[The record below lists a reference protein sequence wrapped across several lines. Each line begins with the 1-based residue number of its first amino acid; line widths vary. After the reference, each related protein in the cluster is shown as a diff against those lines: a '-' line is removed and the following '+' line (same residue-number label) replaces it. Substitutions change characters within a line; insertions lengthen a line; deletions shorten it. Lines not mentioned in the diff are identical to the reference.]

1 MPASIEVYERDGSII
16 TLCGVQSEKV
26 TYKNVWIV
34 PGESGGMDVYI
45 GTIVRT
51 FPEEEK
57 LKDRTDGVLADVE
70 LDKGK
75 IRKLSLKEDM
85 IEGKVLSVKD
95 DTIEI
100 DGYGT
105 LKLDDDFKVYK
116 TYGVV
121 KEQKKRDVLVGYDL
135 GKFVVAGKKVCA
147 ALLNHDFSATNIRV
161 LIMNDDYSSLFHTKV
176 VLQSD
181 STMHVTWGES
191 EETLSPGTKL
201 SVSPGDDRLKEGRMT
216 ITLEDPQKEIRILS
230 TKRAQGT
237 PSYFGSFELS
247 EESDGLLL
255 INELDVEDYLTRVV
269 PSEMPSNY
277 ELEALKAQA
286 ILARTFV
293 LQFVS
298 QKESMYDGADISTD
312 IKEAQAY
319 DATGVNARIREA
331 VKETRGEVLN
341 AGGELP
347 YAWFHAHSGGLTA
360 RAKEGL
366 DYEKAE
372 PSYTQCVKGMENDE
386 APAEAAHWQADF
398 SADEVM
404 AAANA
409 SGAKVDALESI
420 AVGRRGESGRAETL
434 LISGQEVS
442 APAFR
447 IAIGSTKMR
456 SCLLESLRV
465 EDGRVKMSG
474 KGYGHGVGM
483 SQWGAYAMAK
493 AGKTAEEI
501 VMHYF
506 RGVSIDR
513 AWE

>member
-1 MPASIEVYERDGSII
+1 MKRGWLIFSCAVCLCLSGCAAGSGGGDKPALPQPEQTAGRAPGKSAAQLVPER
-16 TLCGVQSEKV
+16 LEK
-26 TYKNVWIV
+26 N
-34 PGESGGMDVYI
+34 ESGVPMLKVYDVKN
-45 GTIVRT
+45 
-51 FPEEEK
+51 EK
-57 LKDRTDGVLADVE
+57 L
-70 LDKGK
+70 
-75 IRKLSLKEDM
+75 
-85 IEGKVLSVKD
+85 
-95 DTIEI
+95 
-100 DGYGT
+100 
-105 LKLDDDFKVYK
+105 
-116 TYGVV
+116 
-121 KEQKKRDVLVGYDL
+121 
-135 GKFVVAGKKVCA
+135 
-147 ALLNHDFSATNIRV
+147 
-161 LIMNDDYSSLFHTKV
+161 
-176 VLQSD
+176 
-181 STMHVTWGES
+181 
-191 EETLSPGTKL
+191 ETLS
-201 SVSPGDDRLKEGRMT
+201 
-216 ITLEDPQKEIRILS
+216 
-230 TKRAQGT
+230 
-237 PSYFGSFELS
+237 
-247 EESDGLLL
+247 
-255 INELDVEDYLTRVV
+255 VEDYLPAVLAG
-269 PSEMPSNY
+269 EMAGDWP
-277 ELEALKAQA
+277 LEALKAQA

-298 QKESMYDGADISTD
+298 KKESMYDGADISTD

-319 DATGVNARIREA
+319 DAAGVNARIREA

-447 IAIGSTKMR
+447 IAIGSTRMR

>member
-1 MPASIEVYERDGSII
+1 MKRGWLIFSCAACLCLSGCAAGSGGGDKPALPQPEQTAGRAPGKSAAQLVPER
-16 TLCGVQSEKV
+16 LEK
-26 TYKNVWIV
+26 N
-34 PGESGGMDVYI
+34 ESGVPMLKVYDVKN
-45 GTIVRT
+45 
-51 FPEEEK
+51 EK
-57 LKDRTDGVLADVE
+57 L
-70 LDKGK
+70 
-75 IRKLSLKEDM
+75 
-85 IEGKVLSVKD
+85 
-95 DTIEI
+95 
-100 DGYGT
+100 
-105 LKLDDDFKVYK
+105 
-116 TYGVV
+116 
-121 KEQKKRDVLVGYDL
+121 
-135 GKFVVAGKKVCA
+135 
-147 ALLNHDFSATNIRV
+147 
-161 LIMNDDYSSLFHTKV
+161 
-176 VLQSD
+176 
-181 STMHVTWGES
+181 
-191 EETLSPGTKL
+191 ETLS
-201 SVSPGDDRLKEGRMT
+201 
-216 ITLEDPQKEIRILS
+216 
-230 TKRAQGT
+230 
-237 PSYFGSFELS
+237 
-247 EESDGLLL
+247 
-255 INELDVEDYLTRVV
+255 VEDYLPAVLAG
-269 PSEMPSNY
+269 EMAGDWP
-277 ELEALKAQA
+277 LEALKAQA

-319 DATGVNARIREA
+319 DAAGVNARIREA

-506 RGVSIDR
+506 RGVGIDR

>member
-1 MPASIEVYERDGSII
+1 MKRGWLIFSCAACLCLSGCAAGSGGGDKPALPQPGQTAGRAPGKSAAQLVPER
-16 TLCGVQSEKV
+16 LEK
-26 TYKNVWIV
+26 N
-34 PGESGGMDVYI
+34 ESGVPMLKVYDVKN
-45 GTIVRT
+45 
-51 FPEEEK
+51 EK
-57 LKDRTDGVLADVE
+57 L
-70 LDKGK
+70 
-75 IRKLSLKEDM
+75 
-85 IEGKVLSVKD
+85 
-95 DTIEI
+95 
-100 DGYGT
+100 
-105 LKLDDDFKVYK
+105 
-116 TYGVV
+116 
-121 KEQKKRDVLVGYDL
+121 
-135 GKFVVAGKKVCA
+135 
-147 ALLNHDFSATNIRV
+147 
-161 LIMNDDYSSLFHTKV
+161 
-176 VLQSD
+176 
-181 STMHVTWGES
+181 
-191 EETLSPGTKL
+191 ETLS
-201 SVSPGDDRLKEGRMT
+201 
-216 ITLEDPQKEIRILS
+216 
-230 TKRAQGT
+230 
-237 PSYFGSFELS
+237 
-247 EESDGLLL
+247 
-255 INELDVEDYLTRVV
+255 VEDYLPAVLAG
-269 PSEMPSNY
+269 EMAGDWP
-277 ELEALKAQA
+277 LEALKAQA

-319 DATGVNARIREA
+319 DAAGVNARIREA

-372 PSYTQCVKGMENDE
+372 PGYTQCVKGMENDE

>member
-1 MPASIEVYERDGSII
+1 MKRGWLIFFCALCLCLFGCAAQSGGGDKPALPQPESTPSRTQGTSAAQLVPERLS
-16 TLCGVQSEKV
+16 
-26 TYKNVWIV
+26 KN
-34 PGESGGMDVYI
+34 ESGVPMLRVYDVKS
-45 GTIVRT
+45 
-51 FPEEEK
+51 E
-57 LKDRTDGVLADVE
+57 
-70 LDKGK
+70 
-75 IRKLSLKEDM
+75 
-85 IEGKVLSVKD
+85 
-95 DTIEI
+95 
-100 DGYGT
+100 T
-105 LKLDDDFKVYK
+105 L
-116 TYGVV
+116 
-121 KEQKKRDVLVGYDL
+121 
-135 GKFVVAGKKVCA
+135 
-147 ALLNHDFSATNIRV
+147 
-161 LIMNDDYSSLFHTKV
+161 
-176 VLQSD
+176 
-181 STMHVTWGES
+181 
-191 EETLSPGTKL
+191 ETLS
-201 SVSPGDDRLKEGRMT
+201 
-216 ITLEDPQKEIRILS
+216 
-230 TKRAQGT
+230 
-237 PSYFGSFELS
+237 
-247 EESDGLLL
+247 
-255 INELDVEDYLTRVV
+255 VEDYLPAVLAG
-269 PSEMPSNY
+269 EMAGDWP
-277 ELEALKAQA
+277 LEALKAQA

-319 DATGVNARIREA
+319 DAAGVNARIREA

-409 SGAKVDALESI
+409 SGAKVDALEST
-420 AVGRRGESGRAETL
+420 AVGSTDVSHPKAETL

-506 RGVSIDR
+506 QGVSIDR

>member
-1 MPASIEVYERDGSII
+1 MKRGWLFFFCA
-16 TLCGVQSEKV
+16 LCLCLFGCAAQ
-26 TYKNVWIV
+26 
-34 PGESGGMDVYI
+34 SGGGDKPALPQ
-45 GTIVRT
+45 
-51 FPEEEK
+51 PE
-57 LKDRTDGVLADVE
+57 
-70 LDKGK
+70 
-75 IRKLSLKEDM
+75 
-85 IEGKVLSVKD
+85 
-95 DTIEI
+95 
-100 DGYGT
+100 
-105 LKLDDDFKVYK
+105 
-116 TYGVV
+116 
-121 KEQKKRDVLVGYDL
+121 
-135 GKFVVAGKKVCA
+135 
-147 ALLNHDFSATNIRV
+147 
-161 LIMNDDYSSLFHTKV
+161 
-176 VLQSD
+176 
-181 STMHVTWGES
+181 STPS
-191 EETLSPGTKL
+191 
-201 SVSPGDDRLKEGRMT
+201 
-216 ITLEDPQKEIRILS
+216 
-230 TKRAQGT
+230 RAQGT
-237 PSYFGSFELS
+237 SAAQLVPDRLS
-247 EESDGLLL
+247 KNESGVPMLRVYDVKSETLETLS
-255 INELDVEDYLTRVV
+255 VEDYLPAVLAG
-269 PSEMPSNY
+269 EMAGDWP
-277 ELEALKAQA
+277 LEALKAQA

-319 DATGVNARIREA
+319 DAAGVNARIREA

-372 PSYTQCVKGMENDE
+372 PGYTQCVKGMENDE
-386 APAEAAHWQADF
+386 APAEAAHWRADF

-409 SGAKVDALESI
+409 SGAKVDVLESI

>member
-1 MPASIEVYERDGSII
+1 MKRGWLIFSCAACLCLSGCAAGSGGGDKPALPQPEQTAGRAPGKSAAQLVPER
-16 TLCGVQSEKV
+16 LEK
-26 TYKNVWIV
+26 N
-34 PGESGGMDVYI
+34 ESGVPMLKVYDVKN
-45 GTIVRT
+45 
-51 FPEEEK
+51 EK
-57 LKDRTDGVLADVE
+57 L
-70 LDKGK
+70 
-75 IRKLSLKEDM
+75 
-85 IEGKVLSVKD
+85 
-95 DTIEI
+95 
-100 DGYGT
+100 
-105 LKLDDDFKVYK
+105 
-116 TYGVV
+116 
-121 KEQKKRDVLVGYDL
+121 
-135 GKFVVAGKKVCA
+135 
-147 ALLNHDFSATNIRV
+147 
-161 LIMNDDYSSLFHTKV
+161 
-176 VLQSD
+176 
-181 STMHVTWGES
+181 
-191 EETLSPGTKL
+191 ETLS
-201 SVSPGDDRLKEGRMT
+201 
-216 ITLEDPQKEIRILS
+216 
-230 TKRAQGT
+230 
-237 PSYFGSFELS
+237 
-247 EESDGLLL
+247 
-255 INELDVEDYLTRVV
+255 VEDYLPAVLAG
-269 PSEMPSNY
+269 EMAGDWP
-277 ELEALKAQA
+277 LEALKAQA

-319 DATGVNARIREA
+319 DAAGVNARIREA

-372 PSYTQCVKGMENDE
+372 LSYTQCVKGMENDE
-386 APAEAAHWQADF
+386 APAEAAHWQANF

-409 SGAKVDALESI
+409 SGTKVDALESI

-501 VMHYF
+501 VKHYF

>member
-1 MPASIEVYERDGSII
+1 MKSERTYPVYKVNKHAEGLLVGGHPWVYENDILEAPGTAPENG
-16 TLCGVQSEKV
+16 TLVDVVSPKGAYLGTGFLSLKSKIRVRLISRNANDTFDTAFWRRRVEYAWAYRKTVLEPADLSACRFIFGEADQFPGLTVDRFNNVLV
-26 TYKNVWIV
+26 TQTLSV
-34 PGESGGMDVYI
+34 GM
-45 GTIVRT
+45 
-51 FPEEEK
+51 EK
-57 LKDRTDGVLADVE
+57 LKPVLFPLLAEVLRADGQ
-70 LDKGK
+70 
-75 IRKLSLKEDM
+75 
-85 IEGKVLSVKD
+85 
-95 DTIEI
+95 TI
-100 DGYGT
+100 DGIY
-105 LKLDDDFKVYK
+105 
-116 TYGVV
+116 
-121 KEQKKRDVLVGYDL
+121 ER
-135 GKFVVAGKKVCA
+135 
-147 ALLNHDFSATNIRV
+147 
-161 LIMNDDYSSLFHTKV
+161 ND
-176 VLQSD
+176 
-181 STMHVTWGES
+181 
-191 EETLSPGTKL
+191 
-201 SVSPGDDRLKEGRMT
+201 
-216 ITLEDPQKEIRILS
+216 
-230 TKRAQGT
+230 
-237 PSYFGSFELS
+237 
-247 EESDGLLL
+247 
-255 INELDVEDYLTRVV
+255 
-269 PSEMPSNY
+269 
-277 ELEALKAQA
+277 EAL
-286 ILARTFV
+286 
-293 LQFVS
+293 
-298 QKESMYDGADISTD
+298 
-312 IKEAQAY
+312 
-319 DATGVNARIREA
+319 
-331 VKETRGEVLN
+331 
-341 AGGELP
+341 
-347 YAWFHAHSGGLTA
+347 

>member
-1 MPASIEVYERDGSII
+1 MKRGWLIFSCAACLCLSGCAAGSGGGDKPALPQPEQTAGRASGKSAAQLVPER
-16 TLCGVQSEKV
+16 LEK
-26 TYKNVWIV
+26 N
-34 PGESGGMDVYI
+34 ESGVPMLKVYDVKN
-45 GTIVRT
+45 
-51 FPEEEK
+51 EK
-57 LKDRTDGVLADVE
+57 L
-70 LDKGK
+70 
-75 IRKLSLKEDM
+75 
-85 IEGKVLSVKD
+85 
-95 DTIEI
+95 
-100 DGYGT
+100 
-105 LKLDDDFKVYK
+105 
-116 TYGVV
+116 
-121 KEQKKRDVLVGYDL
+121 
-135 GKFVVAGKKVCA
+135 
-147 ALLNHDFSATNIRV
+147 
-161 LIMNDDYSSLFHTKV
+161 
-176 VLQSD
+176 
-181 STMHVTWGES
+181 
-191 EETLSPGTKL
+191 ETLS
-201 SVSPGDDRLKEGRMT
+201 
-216 ITLEDPQKEIRILS
+216 
-230 TKRAQGT
+230 
-237 PSYFGSFELS
+237 
-247 EESDGLLL
+247 
-255 INELDVEDYLTRVV
+255 VEDYLPAVLAG
-269 PSEMPSNY
+269 EMAGDWP
-277 ELEALKAQA
+277 LEALKAQA

-319 DATGVNARIREA
+319 DAAGVNARIREA